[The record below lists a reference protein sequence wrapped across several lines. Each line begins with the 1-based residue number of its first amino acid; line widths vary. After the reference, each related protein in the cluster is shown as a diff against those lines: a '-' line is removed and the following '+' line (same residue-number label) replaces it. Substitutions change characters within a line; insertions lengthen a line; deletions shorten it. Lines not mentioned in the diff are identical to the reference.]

1 MKNEKDLYAKLFN
14 LKNKHPK
21 NQKPP
26 KYKTKNYKTLLK
38 KYNKQLLL
46 IQIKKF
52 EQKIEIYIYNNFNN
66 K

>member
-21 NQKPP
+21 NQKLH

-46 IQIKKF
+46 IPIKKF
-52 EQKIEIYIYNNFNN
+52 EQKN
-66 K
+66 

>member
-1 MKNEKDLYAKLFN
+1 MKNEKDLYVKLFN

-46 IQIKKF
+46 IPIKKF
-52 EQKIEIYIYNNFNN
+52 EQKNWNIYNNFNN

>member
-14 LKNKHPK
+14 LKNKYPK

-46 IQIKKF
+46 IPIKKF
-52 EQKIEIYIYNNFNN
+52 EQKN
-66 K
+66 

>member
-1 MKNEKDLYAKLFN
+1 MKIVKDLYAKLFN

-21 NQKPP
+21 NQKLH

-52 EQKIEIYIYNNFNN
+52 EQKIEIYIIILIINN
-66 K
+66 